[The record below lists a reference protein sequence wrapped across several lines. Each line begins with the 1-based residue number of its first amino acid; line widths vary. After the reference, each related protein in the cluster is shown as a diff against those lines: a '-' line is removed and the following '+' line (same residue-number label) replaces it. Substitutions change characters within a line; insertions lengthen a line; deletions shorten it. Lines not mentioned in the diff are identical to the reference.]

1 MRKNELKTKSL
12 KYIISMSTSRSIA
25 SAINRRAGNNAP
37 RPNVGIQQQ
46 PNYNSKMPP
55 PPGPGQPMPKNVRF
69 VPSGPGVNQQY
80 QPPQEPQPPRRF
92 PQGQQPTIPVKTPGV
107 NGAVG
112 QVSISD
118 AFALVTIRLGKVEQF
133 IQQLQEEGLPTSSTI
148 DNDSYKNIEDR
159 ILFQEQQGS
168 QSQEEVDKMKTLCNE
183 MKEQLTTIQE
193 LFSQQEKK
201 ERETNEL
208 FIQLQQDINNLK
220 LDYSNLINSK
230 ESQESMEVVEEKTEE
245 EKRNKEDSEEEV
257 IEKNG

>member
-37 RPNVGIQQQ
+37 RPNVGMQQQ

-69 VPSGPGVNQQY
+69 VPSGPGVNQ
-80 QPPQEPQPPRRF
+80 PPQEPQPPRRYS
-92 PQGQQPTIPVKTPGV
+92 QAQQPTIPVKTPGV

-133 IQQLQEEGLPTSSTI
+133 IQQVQEEGLPNSSTI
-148 DNDSYKNIEDR
+148 DNESFKIIEDR
-159 ILFQEQQGS
+159 ILFQEQQGN
-168 QSQEEVDKMKTLCNE
+168 QSLEEVGQIKALCNE
-183 MKEQLTTIQE
+183 IKEQLTTMQE
-193 LFSQQEKK
+193 LVSQQEKK
-201 ERETNEL
+201 EKETNEL
-208 FIQLQQDINNLK
+208 LHQLQQDLIQVKLNYSDLLK
-220 LDYSNLINSK
+220 SK
-230 ESQESMEVVEEKTEE
+230 ESQESMEVVEEKTAE
-245 EKRNKEDSEEEV
+245 EKNTNKEDSEEELQ
-257 IEKNG
+257 EKND